1 MITAM
6 TAQVFPVILPLLV
19 FAAVGIVLLRRRNAL
34 RAMPIVPLEIAADG
48 AIPVPIRGL
57 YLRRAGIFGG
67 ESNNSVNPRFAI
79 EPEGIC
85 YRLFRQGQLPFSAID
100 HVEIRE
106 RFGSVHLLFL
116 NSSGPRLLSANVGD
130 RDTAKR
136 VLNAL
141 PSSMALTPEAA
152 LLRDGAAGAGTT
164 GLRLYHGRF
173 A

>member
-1 MITAM
+1 M
-6 TAQVFPVILPLLV
+6 PLLV

-34 RAMPIVPLEIAADG
+34 RTMPSVPLEIAADG
-48 AIPVPIRGL
+48 TIAVPIRGL

-67 ESNNSVNPRFAI
+67 DSNNSVNPRFAI
-79 EPEGIC
+79 GPEGIG
-85 YRLFRQGQLPFSAID
+85 YRVFRQDRLPFSAID
-100 HVEIRE
+100 HVEVRE

-116 NSSGPRLLSANVGD
+116 NSSGPRLLSVNVGD
-130 RDTAKR
+130 PDSAKQ

-141 PSSMALTPEAA
+141 PRTVPLTPEAA
-152 LLRDGAAGAGTT
+152 MMRDGAPGAGTT